1 MHTAK
6 KAGSIVLS
14 FASKELAD
22 RVMYKGIFLDYD
34 FHRVTAF
41 WPYPAQCFRCLR
53 MWHFGKWCRH
63 TPRCGKCDDEHMMKD
78 CPNRNNEIKEWVRCK
93 EGIRNK
99 EMASATLL
107 IQFSAFFVL
116 SSYCA
121 FRLRNLTSSLI
132 NVKHTQS
139 RHILMTSLPIT
150 HLYLPQFSRSHPS
163 CHWILPH
170 PHAPSVS
177 SNSTVTFQK
186 K

>member
-53 MWHFGKWCRH
+53 MGHFGKWCRH

-78 CPNRNNEIKEWVRCK
+78 CPNGNNEIKEWVGCK

-99 EMASATLL
+99 EMASATLI

-139 RHILMTSLPIT
+139 RHT
-150 HLYLPQFSRSHPS
+150 Y
-163 CHWILPH
+163 
-170 PHAPSVS
+170 
-177 SNSTVTFQK
+177 
-186 K
+186 